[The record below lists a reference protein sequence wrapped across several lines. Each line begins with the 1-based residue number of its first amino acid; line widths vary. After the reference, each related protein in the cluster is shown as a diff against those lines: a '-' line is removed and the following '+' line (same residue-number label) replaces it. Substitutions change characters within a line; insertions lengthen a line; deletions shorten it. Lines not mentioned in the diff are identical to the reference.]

1 MPAVRHA
8 SRERIMKLEYDQQ
21 ADAIYITLSD
31 EAIASTREIDEN
43 IAIDVGADGK
53 MVGIE
58 LLFVSDYLGPDDIDN
73 FTVSTLRR
81 SA

>member
-1 MPAVRHA
+1 MI
-8 SRERIMKLEYDQQ
+8 SRVPSCREGMMKFEYDEQ
-21 ADAIYITLSD
+21 ADAIYITMRD
-31 EAIASTREIDEN
+31 DAIASTREVDEN
-43 IAIDVGADGK
+43 IVIDVGADGK

-73 FTVSTLRR
+73 FTVSTVRR

>member
-1 MPAVRHA
+1 
-8 SRERIMKLEYDQQ
+8 MKLEYDEQ
-21 ADAIYITLSD
+21 ADAIYITLKD
-31 EAIASTREIDEN
+31 DPVASTREVDEN
-43 IAIDVGADGK
+43 IVIDVGADGK

-73 FTVSTLRR
+73 FTVSTVRR

>member
-1 MPAVRHA
+1 
-8 SRERIMKLEYDQQ
+8 MKLEYDEP
-21 ADAIYITLSD
+21 ADAIYIALRD
-31 EAIASTREIDEN
+31 DAVASTREVDEN
-43 IAIDVGADGK
+43 IVIDVGADGK

-73 FTVSTLRR
+73 FTVSTVRR